1 MLQTDTN
8 TRAIAY
14 LRVSTAEQA
23 ETRNG
28 LDAQQAAIES
38 FAGRQ
43 GFTIA
48 AMHTDA
54 GVSGAAPIT
63 ERTGLLAAIAALR
76 RGDALI
82 VAKLDRL
89 SRAGELET
97 AIVDELI
104 TRRGAR
110 ILSAAGEGTD
120 DASPTGQLLRDIVKA
135 FSRHERA
142 LIASRTSAALQAKKA
157 RGERVGALPYGQTDE
172 ERRALAIIDDCRAAG
187 FSLPDIAR
195 ELNQQGYTTR
205 TGSPWRWEY
214 VRSLLKTREGKSR
227 AAKSSKQSRA
237 RRAAIDAIA
246 KR

>member
-1 MLQTDTN
+1 MPQIHSP
-8 TRAIAY
+8 TRAVAY

-28 LDAQQAAIES
+28 LDAQRAAILT
-38 FAGRQ
+38 FAARA
-43 GFTIA
+43 GFAVTDTLI
-48 AMHTDA
+48 DA
-54 GVSGAAPIT
+54 GISGAAPIS
-63 ERTGLLAAIAALR
+63 ERTGLTTAINTLR
-76 RGDALI
+76 RGDVLI

-104 TRRGAR
+104 ARRGAR

-157 RGERVGALPYGQTDE
+157 RGERVGALPYGQNDE
-172 ERRALAIIDDCRAAG
+172 ERRALAIIDDCHTAG
-187 FSLPDIAR
+187 YSLPDTAR
-195 ELNQQGYTTR
+195 ELNAQGCKTR
-205 TGSPWRWEY
+205 SGTPWRWEY
-214 VRSLLKTREGKSR
+214 VRSVLNTRAGASRNTRGGKQAR
-227 AAKSSKQSRA
+227 AT
-237 RRAAIDAIA
+237 RAAIEAIT
-246 KR
+246 KK